1 MLGAAILAHNMC
13 VNCFS
18 VLENSQSLAQGNRL
32 RVSLSSE
39 SANSFSGLAVLAA
52 VLYVT
57 IFSSTL
63 SCISDVVFICFQ
75 CTGNQNCFKVFLLW
89 NAIDILITFVCD
101 ITLYYMVQSVT
112 NEGYKALH
120 TVAQTVEEEI
130 TTSTWDYIQATLVD
144 KLPSGREEVDPDET
158 PTEVITTRS
167 ESYPRKV
174 IAFAETLRLKPSL
187 SYIFLAALFKVM
199 VLAMFQQ
206 NTADHDDLTSSS
218 YPQDVSSTS
227 LSHIAVW
234 KAVYAQHRSR
244 LRTIRERTLEMQSS
258 SPGEGSQLELSY
270 PATGGRSGLA
280 TPGTESDRDGS
291 AGFPNQPQN
300 DVGPSAKPED
310 VPNKNENA
318 RALPTGTRHLGGVD
332 LSSNLGNRQPS
343 GDVDA
348 SVWQWPRL
356 LLNESPSTSR

>member
-1 MLGAAILAHNMC
+1 MSKVVALNLIVTVCFC

-187 SYIFLAALFKVM
+187 SYIFLAALFK
-199 VLAMFQQ
+199 
-206 NTADHDDLTSSS
+206 
-218 YPQDVSSTS
+218 DVSSTS